1 MAQDNGAQDND
12 IQSGTLPSEKQ
23 VEDYLRAHPDFLYRH
38 QELFQILTPPARELG
53 DGVTDLQ
60 QAMISHLRQQIAK
73 TEDLAQI
80 LIDNS
85 RDNLTSQ
92 NQIHDCV
99 LALLSANT
107 FQELVEITTTDLA
120 VVLGLD
126 VIALCVETGDDLDI
140 GIRGLQYISPG
151 LIDEYVGG
159 QKGILLRSQTSGDPE
174 IYGGAAPL
182 IMSDAMVR
190 LDISPEIA
198 PAMIAFGSRD
208 ANRFNENQ
216 ATELLHFLSRAMAE
230 LIRIWLVL
238 PQDSDED

>member
-1 MAQDNGAQDND
+1 MAQDQEAQKTD
-12 IQSGTLPSEKQ
+12 LPSEAQ

-38 QELFQILTPPARELG
+38 QDLFQILTPPARELG

-60 QAMISHLRQQIAK
+60 QAMISHLRRQIAK

-99 LALLSANT
+99 LALLSATT
-107 FQELVEITTTDLA
+107 FQELVEITTTDLG
-120 VVLGLD
+120 VILGLD
-126 VIALCVETGDDLDI
+126 VVALCVETGEDLDL
-140 GIRGLQYISPG
+140 GIRGLQHVSPG
-151 LIDEYVGG
+151 LIDDYVGG

-182 IMSDAMVR
+182 ITSDALVR

-198 PAMIAFGSRD
+198 PAMLAFGSRE
-208 ANRFNENQ
+208 AERFNENQ
-216 ATELLHFLSRAMAE
+216 ATELLHFLGRTMAE

-238 PQDSDED
+238 PEVEED